1 MRNPVI
7 ALVAAVAVALLVGFG
22 FLWTCCRVYVPAGAM
37 AIVTAKTGKPLPAGR
52 ILAEP
57 GEKGVQRVPLAEGR
71 HFLNPINNEW
81 KIVPVSTIPAGSI
94 GIVTSKTG
102 KELPPGEILAADDDS
117 KGVWRRVLGP
127 GTYRLNP
134 EGYDVKVVSAINI
147 PLGYAGVVTSLT
159 GRPAAEGEFAA
170 PGEKGVLEKILQPGL
185 YYVNPR
191 AYQVD
196 VVEIGMNQVSIVGKS
211 GTVVLTKAQTSSAN
225 GLAELQENTLNAQN
239 QRRENYMDTNSDLG
253 ILTKKDADKLSL
265 SQQLLNVSRNYASPK
280 PAAAKQAMRKRAER
294 GLSKLAASVM
304 PEDCEMEAEEV
315 ASDAKPMAATM
326 PSPSQVSESVAF
338 GMSQFVQ
345 FPSSD
350 GFAIMLD
357 MTVEFELMP
366 EHISR
371 IYMLYGDLPAVVS
384 KIILPQILSVSRM
397 KGSGYKAR
405 EFIDGEGRQKFQ
417 REMMDELVNILGD
430 KSIIVRNAIVRH
442 VEVPP
447 DILQPIQDT
456 SIAKEQDLTNQTEQ
470 ETAKKQALLNTELAM
485 VDQLKRETEQETEKI
500 TATIAAEMKKE
511 VASIAAEAQLK
522 VAEINL
528 DAAKIRAEI
537 TRVKGEAEAQAEFLV
552 ENEQAL
558 GVKRKAQIFKN
569 PATLADLQFVEN
581 LNPDVGIRVLHA
593 GEGTLW
599 TDLKGASIA
608 LPASAPAPA
617 PAVHGAVKGG
627 GAAAAPAVSGATT
640 GPAR

>member
-1 MRNPVI
+1 MRN
-7 ALVAAVAVALLVGFG
+7 AVAFACGVCAALALAVFAVVWG
-22 FLWTCCRVYVPAGAM
+22 TCRIYVPEGQM
-37 AIVTAKTGKPLPAGR
+37 AIVTAKTGKPLPPGR

-71 HFLNPINNEW
+71 HFLNPINNDW
-81 KIVPVSTIPAGSI
+81 KIVPATTIPAGSI

-102 KELPPGEILAADDDS
+102 KELAPGEILAPDDDS

-134 EGYDVKVVSAINI
+134 EGYDIKTVSAINI
-147 PLGYAGVVTSLT
+147 PIGYVGVVTSLT
-159 GRPAAEGEFAA
+159 GKPAAEGEFAG
-170 PGEKGVLEKILQPGL
+170 PGEKGVLERILQPGL

-196 VVEIGMNQVSIVGKS
+196 VVEVGMNQVSIVGKS
-211 GTVVLTKAQTSSAN
+211 GTVVLTKAQAASAN
-225 GLAELQENTLNAQN
+225 GLAELQESTLNAQN
-239 QRRENYMDTNSDLG
+239 IRRESYMDRNSDLG
-253 ILTKKDADKLSL
+253 ILNKAQAGRK
-265 SQQLLNVSRNYASPK
+265 
-280 PAAAKQAMRKRAER
+280 AKMPQGAKTM
-294 GLSKLAASVM
+294 AASV
-304 PEDCEMEAEEV
+304 PA
-315 ASDAKPMAATM
+315 
-326 PSPSQVSESVAF
+326 PSQVSESVAF

-384 KIILPQILSVSRM
+384 KVILPQILSVSRM

-417 REMMDELVNILGD
+417 REMTDELVKILGE
-430 KSIIVRNAIVRH
+430 KRILVRNAIVRH

-447 DILQPIQDT
+447 DILEPIQET
-456 SIAKEQDLTNQTEQ
+456 SVAKEQDLTNQTEQ
-470 ETAKKQALLNTELAM
+470 KTAKKQALLNTEIAM

-500 TATIAAEMKKE
+500 TATIAANMKKD
-511 VASIAAEAQLK
+511 VAAIAASAQLK

-528 DAAKIRAEI
+528 DAAKVRAEI
-537 TRVKGEAEAQAEFLV
+537 TRTKGEAEARAKFLV
-552 ENEQAL
+552 DNEEAL
-558 GVKRKAQIFKN
+558 GVKRRAAVFKT
-569 PATLADLQFVEN
+569 PGTLADMEFVKN
-581 LNPDVGIRVLHA
+581 LNPDVSIRVLHA

-599 TDLKGASIA
+599 TDMKGASIA
-608 LPASAPAPA
+608 IPTPA
-617 PAVHGAVKGG
+617 KGN
-627 GAAAAPAVSGATT
+627 V
-640 GPAR
+640 R

>member
-1 MRNPVI
+1 MSKVV
-7 ALVAAVAVALLVGFG
+7 ASASVAVAAVVVAFCA
-22 FLWTCCRVYVPAGAM
+22 FIWCFCRVYVPEGQM
-37 AIVTAKTGKPLPAGR
+37 AIVTAKTGRPLPPGR

-71 HFLNPINNEW
+71 HFLNPINNDW
-81 KIVPVSTIPAGSI
+81 RIVSAISIPAGSI

-102 KELPPGEILAADDDS
+102 KELAPGEILAPDDDS

-134 EGYDVKVVSAINI
+134 EGYDVKAVNAINI
-147 PLGYAGVVTSLT
+147 PIGYVGVVTSLT
-159 GRPAAEGEFAA
+159 GRPAGQGRFAGT
-170 PGEKGVLEKILQPGL
+170 GEKGVLEKILQPGL

-196 VVEIGMNQVSIVGKS
+196 VVEVGMNQVSIVGKS
-211 GTVVLTKAQTSSAN
+211 GTVVLTKAQSTSAN
-225 GLAELQENTLNAQN
+225 GLAELQQNTLSAQSAK
-239 QRRENYMDTNSDLG
+239 RASYMDANASLG
-253 ILTKKDADKLSL
+253 ILKAEDAAAASSHTRAASSAGGARPHGPGKL
-265 SQQLLNVSRNYASPK
+265 QKFDRRSRFAEAAGARA
-280 PAAAKQAMRKRAER
+280 PAAARLPQ
-294 GLSKLAASVM
+294 
-304 PEDCEMEAEEV
+304 
-315 ASDAKPMAATM
+315 
-326 PSPSQVSESVAF
+326 PSQVSESVAF

-417 REMMDELVNILGD
+417 KEMTDELVKILGE
-430 KSIIVRNAIVRH
+430 KKILVRNAIVRH
-442 VEVPP
+442 VEVPA
-447 DILQPIQDT
+447 DILKPIQET
-456 SIAKEQDLTNQTEQ
+456 SVAKEQDLTNQTEQ
-470 ETAKKQALLNTELAM
+470 KTAKKQALLNTELAM
-485 VDQLKRETEQETEKI
+485 VDQLKRETEQETEKL
-500 TATIAAEMKKE
+500 TATIAANMKKG
-511 VASIAAEAQLK
+511 VAEIEAAAQLK

-528 DAAKIRAEI
+528 EAAKVRADI
-537 TRVKGEAEAQAEFLV
+537 TRTKGEAEANAKFLV
-552 ENEQAL
+552 ENEEAL
-558 GVKRKAQIFKN
+558 GAKRRAAVFKT
-569 PATLADLQFVEN
+569 PGTLADLEFVKN
-581 LNPDVGIRVLHA
+581 LNPEVSIRVLHS

-599 TDLKGASIA
+599 TDLKGASIS
-608 LPASAPAPA
+608 LPAGSKKP
-617 PAVHGAVKGG
+617 
-627 GAAAAPAVSGATT
+627 
-640 GPAR
+640 